1 MLREI
6 QILRRLN
13 EITFELQ
20 RNEKNKCS
28 FIPELIE
35 IICPEETHSKKK
47 RSTGNKHYDLM
58 NICLVIEFVD
68 TDLDS
73 LLKHKIYFTE
83 NHLIKLVYNILC
95 CLAFLHMCNVMHR
108 DLKPANILIQS
119 NCCVRVCDFGLSR
132 SLPDSCCNRI

>member
-1 MLREI
+1 
-6 QILRRLN
+6 
-13 EITFELQ
+13 
-20 RNEKNKCS
+20 
-28 FIPELIE
+28 
-35 IICPEETHSKKK
+35 
-47 RSTGNKHYDLM
+47 M

-73 LLKHKIYFTE
+73 LLKHKIDFTE

-119 NCCVRVCDFGLSR
+119 NCSVRVCDFGLSR
-132 SLPDSCCNRI
+132 SLPDSCSNRTQQARVVDQQVYSKTFKNSLYLRQDAMEKYENSEEK

>member
-1 MLREI
+1 MREI

-13 EITFELQ
+13 EITYELQ

-28 FIPELIE
+28 FVPELIE
-35 IICPEETHSKKK
+35 IICPEKRESSSKKSK
-47 RSTGNKHYDLM
+47 SGQPKHYDLM

-73 LLKHKIYFTE
+73 LLKHKIDFSE

-108 DLKPANILIQS
+108 DLKPANILI
-119 NCCVRVCDFGLSR
+119 
-132 SLPDSCCNRI
+132 